1 MSQFF
6 ALENNEGK
14 IIRLMPHFEG
24 NEIYVVRRLD
34 NLRIEFLP
42 STDALVED
50 SVDFEVLDQLSVED
64 VKTAG
69 FQFADGTRLVYRT
82 EAENVFRNDPEP
94 DEKESTWKASLGMV
108 AVMFMF
114 FVLIVVQNPVDTTE
128 EIEKELKE
136 HVVKVVK
143 RKPPKVVELKA
154 NRFAVTRSQNK
165 APKKKSKSVNRLGAL
180 AVLGSSKNSKQK
192 GGVNLGQVKTTA
204 GPGLG
209 GTAGSGG
216 VQTSLYGKGIVAA
229 PVGVGGNIKG
239 GGGYGTKGK
248 GGGKAGY
255 GKLSLVGSAGNAPI
269 PLGKEA
275 IVQGGLDRDLIS
287 AVIERNK
294 GQITFCYEQGLQGD
308 PTLGGRVAV
317 DFTIGSNGRVS
328 RAGILNTTL
337 HSKMVEDCII
347 RRLKSWKF
355 PLPEG
360 GISVK
365 VAYPFLLRRRG

>member
-1 MSQFF
+1 MCI
-6 ALENNEGK
+6 AL
-14 IIRLMPHFEG
+14 R
-24 NEIYVVRRLD
+24 
-34 NLRIEFLP
+34 
-42 STDALVED
+42 
-50 SVDFEVLDQLSVED
+50 
-64 VKTAG
+64 
-69 FQFADGTRLVYRT
+69 
-82 EAENVFRNDPEP
+82 
-94 DEKESTWKASLGMV
+94 
-108 AVMFMF
+108 
-114 FVLIVVQNPVDTTE
+114 
-128 EIEKELKE
+128 
-136 HVVKVVK
+136 
-143 RKPPKVVELKA
+143 
-154 NRFAVTRSQNK
+154 
-165 APKKKSKSVNRLGAL
+165 
-180 AVLGSSKNSKQK
+180 GSSKNSKQK

-216 VQTSLYGKGIVAA
+216 VQTSLYGRGLVAA
-229 PVGVGGNIKG
+229 PVGKGGNIKG

-317 DFTIGSNGRVS
+317 NFEIGSNGRV
-328 RAGILNTTL
+328 RTAGILNTTL
-337 HSKMVEDCII
+337 HSSMVENCII

-360 GISVK
+360 GVNVK
-365 VAYPFLLRRRG
+365 VSYPFLLRRRG